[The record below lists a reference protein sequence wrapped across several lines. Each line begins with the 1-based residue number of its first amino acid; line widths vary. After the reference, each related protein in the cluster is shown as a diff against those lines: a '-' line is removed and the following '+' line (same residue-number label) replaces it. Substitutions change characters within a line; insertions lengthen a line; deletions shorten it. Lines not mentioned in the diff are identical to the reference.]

1 MSEEYKLSEKG
12 LQYAKRLLKEKKEVR
27 DFFFG
32 LVTNDVI
39 KFMKENSADP
49 VKMTNDVIKFMKE
62 NSADPVKIILKILE
76 TDLKLREDGLDWEE
90 FLLRLKKTDEGYV
103 VEGG

>member
-32 LVTNDVI
+32 LV
-39 KFMKENSADP
+39 
-49 VKMTNDVIKFMKE
+49 TNDVIKFMKE

>member
-1 MSEEYKLSEKG
+1 MSEEYRLSEKG
-12 LQYAKRLLKEKKEVR
+12 LQYAKRLLKEKKEAR

-39 KFMKENSADP
+39 KFMKENS
-49 VKMTNDVIKFMKE
+49 T
-62 NSADPVKIILKILE
+62 DPVKIILKILE